1 MCCLCKSIES
11 WIHWKMCPK
20 WRGDRNRAKSE
31 RRVCISCS
39 DLILVLRDLQTQ
51 TSPKDIV
58 EVLRDLLSLHGLYT
72 GHVAVSMST
81 NSGTSFFL
89 IRVGEAES
97 IQHDPLFCSVCKTT
111 PAKPLEES
119 LQPGVCLSVW
129 LVPQVLCNLGRA
141 PAHFDMLCKVLQM
154 GALTTCL

>member
-1 MCCLCKSIES
+1 
-11 WIHWKMCPK
+11 
-20 WRGDRNRAKSE
+20 
-31 RRVCISCS
+31 
-39 DLILVLRDLQTQ
+39 
-51 TSPKDIV
+51 
-58 EVLRDLLSLHGLYT
+58 
-72 GHVAVSMST
+72 MST
-81 NSGTSFFL
+81 NSGIAFFL

-141 PAHFDMLCKVLQM
+141 ARTLRHVMQNFADGRSHHVPSNLSVLARWFLFSSCMYIVHLVYYCCFLFVLECVEPNSKVNICVLSALIRIWPASCGHLGGKH
-154 GALTTCL
+154 TTRSC